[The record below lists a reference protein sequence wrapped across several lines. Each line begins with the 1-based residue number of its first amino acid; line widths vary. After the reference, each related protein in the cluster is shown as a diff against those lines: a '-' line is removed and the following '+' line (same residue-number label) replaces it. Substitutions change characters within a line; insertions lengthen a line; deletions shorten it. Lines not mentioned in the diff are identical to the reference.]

1 MRIIRTILVICSI
14 VAFGAFIISEVIQLG
29 SRDTTKPQITA
40 ETDTIEVTSEYTREE
55 LMEGIRAWDEK
66 EGDLTAQVVFS
77 SPSRF
82 IEKGVCNVTYAVFD
96 SSGQSASLTR
106 KIKFADYHSP
116 QFTLSQ
122 PLVFVEGEGSSQEVM
137 SRLGA
142 QDVLDGSRKDWI
154 VQKESDVNYQFPGTY
169 SITFEVEN
177 SYGDSVSESL
187 PVHVVS
193 ADSQQMSITLSTGIV
208 YITAGQEIDPKTYI
222 TGVTG
227 AGGENIDTDKVSIS
241 SGVNPNVPG
250 CYEVHY
256 QVKDDQGSQGETWLT
271 VIVEDGGED

>member
-40 ETDTIEVTSEYTREE
+40 ETDMIEVTSEYTREE
-55 LMEGIRAWDEK
+55 LMEGIRAWDEE
-66 EGDLTAQVVFS
+66 EGDLTSQVVIS

-82 IEKGVCNVTYAVFD
+82 IEKGICSLTYVVFD
-96 SSGQSASLTR
+96 SSDQSASLTR
-106 KIKFADYHSP
+106 KIKFKDYHSP
-116 QFTLSQ
+116 RFTLSQ
-122 PLVFVEGEGSSQEVM
+122 PLVFVEGEGSSQEVTN
-137 SRLGA
+137 RLGA

-177 SYGDSVSESL
+177 SYGDSVSETL

-193 ADSQQMSITLSTGIV
+193 ADSQQMSISLNTGIV
-208 YITAGQEIDPKTYI
+208 YITEGQEMDPKSYI
-222 TGVTG
+222 DEVTR
-227 AGGENIDTDKVSIS
+227 AGGENIDTDKVSIT
-241 SGVNPNVPG
+241 SGVNPDVPG

-256 QVKDDQGSQGETWLT
+256 QVKDDQGAQGETWLT